1 MNFSDF
7 VIDAEDFEFYESLP
21 SSERI
26 LFLYDLICD
35 ESYGPGSIIAG
46 PEKIESDFTYDTK
59 YEIKSDPESFISDFE
74 SKISSIIDRS
84 IKESAKSNLA
94 FLNSI
99 IIINSNYKNEIQ
111 VAVTELLEQGFLIT
125 KQTMTE
131 RMTRVFHKQKYCAV
145 YKIIGHG
152 QKFSLN

>member
-7 VIDAEDFEFYESLP
+7 IIDAEDFDFYESLP
-21 SSERI
+21 ASERI

-35 ESYGPGSIIAG
+35 ESYGPGSIITG
-46 PEKIESDFTYDTK
+46 PEQIDSDFTYDTE
-59 YEIKSDPESFISDFE
+59 YEPKFNPEAFLSEFE

-84 IKESAKSNLA
+84 IKDSAKSNLA
-94 FLNSI
+94 FLNNI
-99 IIINSNYKNEIQ
+99 IVINSNYKNEIQ
-111 VAVTELLEQGFLIT
+111 VAAIELLEQGLLIS
-125 KQTMTE
+125 KQPMTE
-131 RMTRVFHKQKYCAV
+131 RMTRVFHKQKYCVV

>member
-35 ESYGPGSIIAG
+35 ESYGLGSITTG
-46 PEKIESDFTYDTK
+46 PEKIESDYSYDTK
-59 YEIKSDPESFISDFE
+59 YETKFDPEAFLSEFE

-84 IKESAKSNLA
+84 IKDSAKSNLA
-94 FLNSI
+94 FLNNI
-99 IIINSNYKNEIQ
+99 IVINSNYKNEIH
-111 VAVTELLEQGFLIT
+111 VAAIELLEQGLLIS

-152 QKFSLN
+152 QKFSMN